1 MKTKFGAII
10 VDGRGKIGG
19 HVASKNRAG
28 SYMRTKVTPVNGR
41 TTSQILARTRL
52 ATLATSWG
60 GAGLGDAGRL
70 AWNNA
75 VDLWK
80 RTDVFGDLKSPSGFN
95 LYQKLNNNLAQVG
108 VAALTAPPQPAA
120 ITNWTT
126 FSFVPDNT
134 GTMVLT
140 FAATPIP
147 TGFAILIDGTAPCS
161 PGMTN
166 ANARFRRVTSLA
178 AAIAT
183 GTDIQAVYVL
193 KFGSIA
199 PIGDRIFLRATMV
212 NIATGQKGQPVQ
224 ATALIIA

>member
-41 TTSQILARTRL
+41 TAAQILSRTRL
-52 ATLATSWG
+52 ATLATGW
-60 GAGLGDAGRL
+60 AGLTDAYRL

-108 VAALTAPPQPAA
+108 VAAMTVPPLPAG

-147 TGFAILIDGTAPCS
+147 AGYAVLLDGTAPCS
-161 PGMTN
+161 PGLTN
-166 ANARFRRVTSLA
+166 ANARFRRIGSLA
-178 AAIAT
+178 AAKAT
-183 GTDIQAVYVL
+183 GEDIVALYTA

-199 PIGDRIFLRATMV
+199 PIGNRVFLRATMI

-224 ATALIIA
+224 ATALIVA

>member
-1 MKTKFGAII
+1 MKTKFGAIV

-41 TTSQILARTRL
+41 TASQILARTRL
-52 ATLATSWG
+52 ATLATAWS
-60 GAGLGDAGRL
+60 GLTDAQRL

-108 VAALTAPPQPAA
+108 VAAMTVPPLPAG
-120 ITNWTT
+120 ITNWSV
-126 FSFVPDNT
+126 FSFIPDNT

-147 TGFAILIDGTAPCS
+147 AGFAVLIDGTAPCS
-161 PGMTN
+161 PGLTN
-166 ANARFRRVTSLA
+166 ANARFRRVKSLA
-178 AAIAT
+178 AATAT
-183 GTDIQAVYVL
+183 GADIQADYVL
-193 KFGSIA
+193 KFGAIA
-199 PIGDRIFLRATMV
+199 PIGNRVFLRATMI

-224 ATALIIA
+224 ATAVIVA

>member
-41 TTSQILARTRL
+41 TTAQILSRTRL
-52 ATLATSWG
+52 ATLAAAWSG
-60 GAGLGDAGRL
+60 IGDASRL
-70 AWNNA
+70 AWNHA

-108 VAALTAPPQPAA
+108 VAAMSVPPLPAG

-126 FSFVPDNT
+126 FSFIPDNT
-134 GTMVLT
+134 GTMVIT
-140 FAATPIP
+140 FAATPVP
-147 TGFAILIDGTAPCS
+147 AGFAVLIDGTAPCS
-161 PGMTN
+161 PGLTN

-178 AAIAT
+178 AAVAT
-183 GTDIQAVYVL
+183 GVDIQAAYVL

-199 PIGDRIFLRATMV
+199 PVGNRIFLRATMV

-224 ATALIIA
+224 ATALIVA